1 VRAIRP
7 SRATA
12 SLVAVALL
20 AASGLAVVQVRS
32 EAIAAEEAERRA
44 AEHELDRDVY
54 ALRTE
59 LVTPAHAAE
68 RSAAELLVT
77 VVETVTGS
85 ERDAETIGG
94 TLDALIADLRTA
106 ADQLDEA
113 AAQPMPS
120 RPQAVPVQT
129 ADPIFGR
136 LEVLEGQ
143 ASEVAAQLRH
153 AADEAEVFSS
163 AAHEL
168 SSAAATYAASTDEL
182 PSSDDPAV
190 LADAWRAE
198 DDRLDAY
205 RAAVDRAA
213 ETPGLEELS
222 SSHEQLIDTMRT
234 LADDAVTALDEGDV
248 DGYNALLADVLGDEN
263 ATSLPEEL
271 VAATESALETTTLTE
286 LQDARTAALELLI
299 DLEDLRRVTGPS
311 VAG

>member
-129 ADPIFGR
+129 ADLIFGR
-136 LEVLEGQ
+136 LEALEGQ

-198 DDRLDAY
+198 DDRLDDY
-205 RAAVDRAA
+205 RAAVERAA